1 MPRLIITFPPRH
13 GKSEL
18 SSRRFPSWFVGRD
31 PYRHLMVATYNQ
43 PFAED
48 FGRDVRSIMNSKA
61 YQQIFPN
68 DRFRKGSQDA
78 DRLQTEEGGLIAFV
92 GRGGSI
98 TGRGAALMLLVDNLT
113 TSAEADSVVQIGTAT
128 VV

>member
-68 DRFRKGSQDA
+68 VRFRKGSQAA
-78 DRLQTEEGGLIAFV
+78 DRLQTEEEI
-92 GRGGSI
+92 GRAHVCTPVTHSHPVCRLLPEKTTPTIKNKNSI
-98 TGRGAALMLLVDNLT
+98 
-113 TSAEADSVVQIGTAT
+113 Q
-128 VV
+128 

>member
-43 PFAED
+43 HFAED
-48 FGRDVRSIMNSKA
+48 FGRDVRSILNSKP

-68 DRFRKGSQDA
+68 VHFRTGSQAA
-78 DRLQTEEGGLIAFV
+78 DRPIGHASWRERVCKEVWL
-92 GRGGSI
+92 
-98 TGRGAALMLLVDNLT
+98 
-113 TSAEADSVVQIGTAT
+113 SVVA
-128 VV
+128 